1 MRRTPAS
8 EPTTETA
15 PPTSRAEE
23 MEGIVNFSA
32 GPSALPAP
40 VVERIRD
47 ELPDWNGTGASV
59 VELSHRGGPFM
70 ELAAALEARLRRLM
84 AIPDRHRVLFLSGG
98 AQMQFAAVPLNLAG
112 EGGTASYVD
121 TGAWSARAIAEA
133 RRICRV
139 RVAASSEGDG
149 YRSIPPREEWDVAP
163 DSAYLHYVANET
175 IAGVEFRSV
184 PDGGGTPLVCDMSSN
199 ILSCPVDVGRFG
211 VIYAGAQKNMG
222 VSGLTVVI
230 VREDLLDRAHPL
242 TPTVIRYSAQASS
255 GSMANTPCTFAWYV
269 ASLVLE
275 WIEGEGGVAAM
286 AERNERK
293 AGRLYRAIDAS
304 GLYANRIDP
313 VARSRMNVSFELA
326 DAALDPVFLEAA
338 AEAGFIGLKGHRA
351 LGGMRASIYNA
362 MPEAGIERLVA
373 FLEDFE
379 RLHG

>member
-1 MRRTPAS
+1 MS
-8 EPTTETA
+8 TETA
-15 PPTSRAEE
+15 RPEIRSER
-23 MEGIVNFSA
+23 MDGIVNFSA

-40 VVERIRD
+40 VVGRIRAD
-47 ELPDWNGTGASV
+47 LPDWNGTGVSV

-70 ELAAALEARLRRLM
+70 ELAAGLEERLRRLM
-84 AIPDRHRVLFLSGG
+84 EIPASHRVLFLQGG

-112 EGGTASYVD
+112 EDGTASYLD

-149 YRSIPPREEWDVAP
+149 YRSIPPRGEWDVAL

-184 PDGGGTPLVCDMSSN
+184 PDAGEIPLVCDMSSN
-199 ILSCPVDVGRFG
+199 ILSGPVEVGRFG
-211 VIYAGAQKNMG
+211 AIYAGAQKNMG

-242 TPTVIRYSAQASS
+242 TPTVIRYSAQAASE
-255 GSMANTPCTFAWYV
+255 SMANTPCTFAWYV

-275 WIEGEGGVAAM
+275 WIEGEGGLAAI

-293 AGRLYRAIDAS
+293 AERLYRSIDAS
-304 GLYANRIDP
+304 GLYANRIEP
-313 VARSRMNVSFELA
+313 GARSRMNVSFELA
-326 DAALDPVFLEAA
+326 DEALDSSFLEAA
-338 AEAGFIGLKGHRA
+338 EEAGFIGLKGHRS
-351 LGGMRASIYNA
+351 LGGMRASMYNA
-362 MPEAGIERLVA
+362 MPEAGVERLVA
-373 FLEDFE
+373 FIEDFE
-379 RLHG
+379 RRFG

>member
-1 MRRTPAS
+1 
-8 EPTTETA
+8 
-15 PPTSRAEE
+15 

-40 VVERIRD
+40 VVDRIH
-47 ELPDWNGTGASV
+47 EEFPDWNGTGASV

-70 ELAAALEARLRRLM
+70 ELAAGLEARLRRLM
-84 AIPDRHRVLFLSGG
+84 EIPHTHRVLFLQGG

-139 RVAASSEGDG
+139 RVAASSREDG
-149 YRSIPPREEWDVAP
+149 YRSIPPREGWEVAP
-163 DSAYLHYVANET
+163 DSVYLHYVANET
-175 IAGVEFRSV
+175 IAGVEFRAV
-184 PDGGGTPLVCDMSSN
+184 PEAGGAPLVCDMSSS
-199 ILSCPVDVGRFG
+199 ILSGPVDVGRFG
-211 VIYAGAQKNMG
+211 AIYAGAQKNLG

-242 TPTVIRYSAQASS
+242 TPTVIRYSAQAASD
-255 GSMANTPCTFAWYV
+255 SMANTPCTFAWYV

-286 AERNERK
+286 AERNARK
-293 AGRLYRAIDAS
+293 SARLYRAIDAS
-304 GLYANRIDP
+304 GLYANRVDP
-313 VARSRMNVSFELA
+313 AARSWMNVSFELA
-326 DAALDPVFLEAA
+326 DEALDPVFLEAA
-338 AEAGFIGLKGHRA
+338 DKAGFIGLKGHRA

-362 MPEAGIERLVA
+362 MPEAGVERLVA

-379 RLHG
+379 RRHG

>member
-1 MRRTPAS
+1 MG
-8 EPTTETA
+8 E
-15 PPTSRAEE
+15 
-23 MEGIVNFSA
+23 VFNFSA

-40 VVERIRD
+40 VVDRIRE

-70 ELAAALEARLRRLM
+70 ELAAGLEGRLRRLM
-84 AIPDRHRVLFLSGG
+84 AIPDRYRVLFLQGG

-112 EGGTASYVD
+112 EEGTASYVD

-139 RVAASSEGDG
+139 RVAASSGKDG
-149 YRSIPPREEWDVAP
+149 YRSIPPREEWEVAP
-163 DSAYLHYVANET
+163 YSAYLHYVANET
-175 IAGVEFRSV
+175 IAGVEFRCV
-184 PDGGGTPLVCDMSSN
+184 PDAGAVPLVCDMSSN

-211 VIYAGAQKNMG
+211 IIYAGAQKNMG

-242 TPTVIRYSAQASS
+242 TPTVIRYSAQAAA

-275 WIEGEGGVAAM
+275 WLEGEGGLASM

-293 AGRLYRAIDAS
+293 AARLYRVIDAS
-304 GLYANRIDP
+304 DLYANRIESG
-313 VARSRMNVSFELA
+313 ARSRMNVSFELA
-326 DAALDPVFLEAA
+326 DEALNPAFIEAA
-338 AEAGFIGLKGHRA
+338 KKAGLIGLKGHRS

-362 MPEAGIERLVA
+362 MPERGIECLVA
-373 FLEDFE
+373 FLRDFE
-379 RLHG
+379 RRCG

>member
-1 MRRTPAS
+1 MTWPGRPKSA
-8 EPTTETA
+8 TEG
-15 PPTSRAEE
+15 
-23 MEGIVNFSA
+23 MEGMINFSA

-40 VVERIRD
+40 VVARIR
-47 ELPDWNGTGASV
+47 EEFPDWNGTGASV
-59 VELSHRGGPFM
+59 VELSHRGAPFM
-70 ELAAALEARLRRLM
+70 ALAAGLEARLRRLM
-84 AIPDRHRVLFLSGG
+84 EIPGTHRVLFLQGG

-133 RRICRV
+133 RRLCRV
-139 RVAASSEGDG
+139 RVAASSEDDG
-149 YRSIPPREEWDVAP
+149 YRSIPPRGEWDVAP
-163 DSAYLHYVANET
+163 GSAYLHYVANET

-184 PDGGGTPLVCDMSSN
+184 PDAGGVPLVCDMSSN
-199 ILSCPVDVGRFG
+199 ILSYPVDVGPFG

-242 TPTVIRYSAQASS
+242 TPTVIRYSAQAAA

-275 WIEGEGGVAAM
+275 WIDGEGGLAAM

-293 AGRLYRAIDAS
+293 AGRLYRAIDGS
-304 GLYANRIDP
+304 GLYSNRIEP
-313 VARSRMNVSFELA
+313 ASRSRMNVSFELA
-326 DAALDPVFLEAA
+326 DEALDSAFLEAA
-338 AEAGFIGLKGHRA
+338 GEAGFIGLKGHRA

-362 MPEAGIERLVA
+362 IPEAGVERLVA

-379 RLHG
+379 RRHG

>member
-1 MRRTPAS
+1 MA
-8 EPTTETA
+8 TA
-15 PPTSRAEE
+15 WPTSRAEE

-32 GPSALPAP
+32 GPSALPAS

-47 ELPDWNGTGASV
+47 EFPDWNGTGASV

-70 ELAAALEARLRRLM
+70 DFASGLEARLRRLM
-84 AIPDRHRVLFLSGG
+84 EIPESHRVLFLQGG

-133 RRICRV
+133 QRICRV

-149 YRSIPPREEWDVAP
+149 YRSIPPRVEWDVAP

-175 IAGVEFRSV
+175 IAGVEFHTV
-184 PDGGGTPLVCDMSSN
+184 PDAGGVPLVCDMSSN
-199 ILSCPVDVGRFG
+199 ILSCPVDVARFG
-211 VIYAGAQKNMG
+211 VVYAGAQKNMG

-242 TPTVIRYSAQASS
+242 TPTVIRYCAQAAA

-275 WIEGEGGVAAM
+275 WVEGEGGVGAM
-286 AERNERK
+286 ADRNERK
-293 AGRLYRAIDAS
+293 AERLYRAIDS
-304 GLYANRIDP
+304 SDFYANRIEP
-313 VARSRMNVSFELA
+313 GARSRMNVSFELV
-326 DAALDPVFLEAA
+326 DAALDTVFLEAA
-338 AEAGFIGLKGHRA
+338 GEAGFIGLKGHRA

-362 MPEAGIERLVA
+362 MPEAGVERLVA

-379 RLHG
+379 RRHG